1 MANRSGFDVL
11 GSKNDESA
19 RHEIEQ
25 RAGQHANERSH
36 LRAGDDLRQLQ
47 GWETSSSQVIGEK
60 LIKLQA
66 SKVSVITTADRQI
79 TLR

>member
-1 MANRSGFDVL
+1 
-11 GSKNDESA
+11 
-19 RHEIEQ
+19 
-25 RAGQHANERSH
+25 